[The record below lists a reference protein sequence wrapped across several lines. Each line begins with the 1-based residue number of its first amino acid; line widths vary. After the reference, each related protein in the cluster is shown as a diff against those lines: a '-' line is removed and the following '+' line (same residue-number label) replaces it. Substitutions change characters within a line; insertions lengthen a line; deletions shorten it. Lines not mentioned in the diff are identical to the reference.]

1 VAEWRHFSFVLI
13 GFAQHRRQRQGT
25 DNLAKSSLDAL
36 LDALMDA
43 STDALLVASPQVLG
57 KLVSALMKIYTLLSL
72 GVFARLLHEL
82 ACLRTFL

>member
-1 VAEWRHFSFVLI
+1 
-13 GFAQHRRQRQGT
+13 
-25 DNLAKSSLDAL
+25 LDAL
-36 LDALMDA
+36 LDALMDALMDAFMDA

-82 ACLRTFL
+82 ACLRTVL